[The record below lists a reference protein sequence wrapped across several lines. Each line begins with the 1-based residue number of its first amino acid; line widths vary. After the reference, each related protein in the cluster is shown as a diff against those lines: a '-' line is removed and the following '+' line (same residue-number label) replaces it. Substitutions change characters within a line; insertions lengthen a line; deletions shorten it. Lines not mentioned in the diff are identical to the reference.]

1 MTAAANFARNLVS
14 AQVEQ
19 PKHIQHQSGTRTT
32 TDPLGLTNP
41 PDLELFDFLEGLN
54 TDGWFFES
62 QGQQQRQ
69 LQNEHP
75 IVVKSETQPSF
86 GGKRSYSSL
95 TDRTDVSPSSRA
107 SSTTMASYTSAYSQK
122 SEVSEAGTEIT
133 VGHSRPNGRMTAME
147 IFHNFTK
154 WYSDEFGT
162 LYVDA
167 SGIIS
172 RACYEQWLSSR
183 KKLPARPEETFR
195 KSILCH
201 CTSSD
206 GGSAPFPPEVEYAL
220 LKLLRQPGRVWPCFQ
235 GQVDKNGKP
244 VNIGQKGLRAT
255 GYHEKKAAAAQQ
267 NAAKRKCM

>member
-1 MTAAANFARNLVS
+1 M
-14 AQVEQ
+14 
-19 PKHIQHQSGTRTT
+19 G
-32 TDPLGLTNP
+32 
-41 PDLELFDFLEGLN
+41 ELFDFLEGLN

-95 TDRTDVSPSSRA
+95 TNRTD
-107 SSTTMASYTSAYSQK
+107 
-122 SEVSEAGTEIT
+122 VSEAGTEIT

-183 KKLPARPEETFR
+183 KKLPARP
-195 KSILCH
+195 
-201 CTSSD
+201 
-206 GGSAPFPPEVEYAL
+206 
-220 LKLLRQPGRVWPCFQ
+220 
-235 GQVDKNGKP
+235 
-244 VNIGQKGLRAT
+244 
-255 GYHEKKAAAAQQ
+255 
-267 NAAKRKCM
+267 